1 MGAGGAGGAGG
12 ARGRA
17 LAGLAALAALAVLAG
32 RAAGAGAGRGG
43 WAAGAGEH
51 CEGVP
56 AFDARAFGARGD
68 GVHDDGTA
76 VQAAIDAAA
85 ASRVPGA
92 CAVVQ
97 AGVFLVGGLL
107 LQPEVTLVVDQSA
120 ILRAST
126 EGAAYLPQFGRAPAN
141 SPGNADCVAGA
152 LIGAVGAHNARI
164 VGGGVLDAQAP
175 QYYTGVGVN
184 KTEGEDVG
192 YLPDQLTF
200 RTLSVPKHG
209 DVRVKVLSVSHSEN
223 VTVAGVTLTDG
234 HGWTTRFVNCTNLLV
249 SHVDVFGDWRM
260 PNNDGL
266 DPNSCTNVTF
276 EHIDVNVAD
285 DAISPKATLK
295 LPDGGYLPMRGLTVR
310 HARLRSRSFAVK
322 IGTEIYGDMED
333 MLFEDLRVYSSHEG
347 LGIDLRE
354 SGNVRNVTFRRVNI
368 DQVYWAGSGEFARQN
383 WMGNAQP
390 IFVSNGKAFGP
401 VRPRGTISGL
411 LFEDVTAVGENGVYI
426 SGLPSAPG
434 MERGSIHD
442 VVFRDVRV
450 VVQQLPKNN
459 ATNGPHP
466 AHSDRQEFAA
476 AGGAGG
482 EPVDA
487 FFVEHATGV
496 SFEGACTAAFA
507 GSAKP
512 GNAFGACVRFG
523 AGAGEPAPQLAG
535 CVPPR

>member
-1 MGAGGAGGAGG
+1 M
-12 ARGRA
+12 
-17 LAGLAALAALAVLAG
+17 
-32 RAAGAGAGRGG
+32 
-43 WAAGAGEH
+43 
-51 CEGVP
+51 
-56 AFDARAFGARGD
+56 
-68 GVHDDGTA
+68 
-76 VQAAIDAAA
+76 
-85 ASRVPGA
+85 
-92 CAVVQ
+92 
-97 AGVFLVGGLL
+97 
-107 LQPEVTLVVDQSA
+107 
-120 ILRAST
+120 
-126 EGAAYLPQFGRAPAN
+126 
-141 SPGNADCVAGA
+141 
-152 LIGAVGAHNARI
+152 
-164 VGGGVLDAQAP
+164 
-175 QYYTGVGVN
+175 
-184 KTEGEDVG
+184 
-192 YLPDQLTF
+192 
-200 RTLSVPKHG
+200 G

-223 VTVAGVTLTDG
+223 VTVAGVTLSDG

-276 EHIDVNVAD
+276 EHVDVNVAD

-322 IGTEIYGDMED
+322 LGTEIYGDMED
-333 MLFEDLRVYSSHEG
+333 LLFEDLRVYSSHEG

-354 SGNVRNVTFRRVNI
+354 RGDVRNVTFRRVNI
-368 DQVYWAGSGEFARQN
+368 DRAYWAGSGGFARQN

-401 VRPRGTISGL
+401 VRPRGTISGV
-411 LFEDVTAVGENGVYI
+411 LFEDVTAVGENGVYV
-426 SGLPSAPG
+426 SGLPAAPG

-450 VVQQLPKNN
+450 LVQQLPRNN

-466 AHSDRQEFAA
+466 AHSDRQESAA

-496 SFEGACTAAFA
+496 AFEGACAAAFA
-507 GSAKP
+507 GRHGRGVGPLPALLGRRRLVERLQGWAVVHVARRKKTSRVTASQAVDDARVVPAAAWARAVLELAATSRDSAGRRKMRQRAVVDIASKRWRRP
-512 GNAFGACVRFG
+512 RFS
-523 AGAGEPAPQLAG
+523 
-535 CVPPR
+535 